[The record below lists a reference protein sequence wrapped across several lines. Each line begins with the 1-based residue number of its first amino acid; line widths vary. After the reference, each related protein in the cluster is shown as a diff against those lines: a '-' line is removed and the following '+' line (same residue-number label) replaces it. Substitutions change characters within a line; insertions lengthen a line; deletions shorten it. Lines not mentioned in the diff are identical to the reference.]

1 MLSGSRC
8 QKEEALTA
16 LSSHGNA
23 HKMEASQKLL
33 PGEGPGIV
41 PLALESSSSFFSVYI
56 PPSFLGHSTHISSY
70 NFLFLF
76 DLSFIYV
83 LLVALKTLFL
93 TFDGFVFPLLFI
105 ISHLDHP
112 GFPGGSAGKEPACH
126 TGDLGLIPGLGRS
139 SGKGKGYLLQYSGL
153 ENWSWSRT

>member
-93 TFDGFVFPLLFI
+93 IFDVQYPSPQGVCELVKEVKQVLI
-105 ISHLDHP
+105 NYDNGQHVVD
-112 GFPGGSAGKEPACH
+112 GVQRDGRRGGKKDIGMA
-126 TGDLGLIPGLGRS
+126 
-139 SGKGKGYLLQYSGL
+139 LQK
-153 ENWSWSRT
+153 R